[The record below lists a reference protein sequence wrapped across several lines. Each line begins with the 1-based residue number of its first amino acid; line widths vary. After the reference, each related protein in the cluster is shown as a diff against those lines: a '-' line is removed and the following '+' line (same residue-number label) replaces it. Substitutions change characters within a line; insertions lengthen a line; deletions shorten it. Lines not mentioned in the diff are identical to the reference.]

1 MSVKAVIARI
11 SATFFLG
18 KGKVAKSYN
27 INKNAIFEKKVGLNL
42 TQVYHFPLKNSKK
55 SAFLRKI

>member
-11 SATFFLG
+11 SAIFFLG

-27 INKNAIFEKKVGLNL
+27 INKNAIFEKKTVSCLSKVGIL
-42 TQVYHFPLKNSKK
+42 
-55 SAFLRKI
+55 